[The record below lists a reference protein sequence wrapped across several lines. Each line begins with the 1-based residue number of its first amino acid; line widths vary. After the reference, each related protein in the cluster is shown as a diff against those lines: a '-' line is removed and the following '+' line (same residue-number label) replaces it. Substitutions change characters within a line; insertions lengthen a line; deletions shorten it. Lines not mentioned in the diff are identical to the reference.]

1 MTNKILL
8 IAPRYFNYHNII
20 SEALQQK
27 GCIVDFI
34 EDKNSGFFYTI
45 SMKFTYLREK
55 FKENCK
61 NEILNKLKEGNYG
74 LIIVIGGRTL
84 DGGFWDTVNN
94 SFKIR
99 KILYQWDSIK
109 NFDYRSLI
117 PHFDSVKTFDSED
130 ARNLQ
135 IPYLPLFYKK
145 NIDQAEVEDLD
156 FVFVGIWHSDRIEIL
171 NKIANYAHAHDLKYC
186 FKVYYPRYIY
196 LYMKY
201 IKRTIVSSPFFT
213 FKTIPFEEV
222 INYYKSAK
230 CVVDINHPWQSGL
243 TMRTIETIG
252 SGKKLITTNSFIAN
266 ESFYDPQMI
275 QIIDRGEV
283 VIEENFFK
291 FKAKYKDIE
300 KLEISN
306 WVDNLLNK

>member
-27 GCIVDFI
+27 GYIVDFI
-34 EDKNSGFFYTI
+34 EDKNSGFFYTM
-45 SMKFTYLREK
+45 SMKFTYLRDK
-55 FKENCK
+55 FKENHK
-61 NEILNKLKEGNYG
+61 NKILNKLKEDNYD

-84 DGGFWDTVNN
+84 DSYFWDTVNN
-94 SFKIR
+94 SFKIK

-117 PHFDSVKTFDSED
+117 SHFDSVKTFDSED

-135 IPYLPLFYKK
+135 IPYLPLFYK
-145 NIDQAEVEDLD
+145 NSINQTVDEDLD
-156 FVFVGIWHSDRIEIL
+156 FVFIGIWHSDRIEIL
-171 NKIANYAHAHDLKYC
+171 NKIASYAEENNLKYH
-186 FKVYYPRYIY
+186 FKVYHPRYIY
-196 LYMKY
+196 LYMRY
-201 IKRTIVSSPFFT
+201 IKRTIAASPFFT
-213 FKTIPFEEV
+213 FETVPFKDV
-222 INYYKSAK
+222 INYYKRAK

-266 ESFYDPQMI
+266 EFFYDPKMI
-275 QIIDRGEV
+275 QIIDRKKV
-283 VIEENFFK
+283 VIDKNFFSCK
-291 FKAKYKDIE
+291 ENYRNIE

-306 WVDNLLNK
+306 WIENLLN

>member
-1 MTNKILL
+1 MYNKILL
-8 IAPRYFNYHNII
+8 IAPRYFNYHNLI

-45 SMKFTYLREK
+45 SMKFSYLREK
-55 FKENCK
+55 FKENHK
-61 NEILNKLKEGNYG
+61 NEILNRLKEGKYD

-84 DGGFWDTVNN
+84 DSNFWDTVNN
-94 SFKIR
+94 LFKIR

-117 PHFDSVKTFDSED
+117 SHFDRVKTFDSED
-130 ARNLQ
+130 ARNLK

-145 NIDQAEVEDLD
+145 SIDYIKKEDLD
-156 FVFVGIWHSDRIEIL
+156 FVFIGIWHSDRIEIL
-171 NKIANYAHAHDLKYC
+171 NKIANYADENNLKYY
-186 FKVYYPRYIY
+186 FKLYHPRYMY

-201 IKRTIVSSPFFT
+201 IKRTIVASPFFT
-213 FKTIPFEEV
+213 FETIAFEEV
-222 INYYKSAK
+222 INYYKRAK

-252 SGKKLITTNSFIAN
+252 SGKKLITTNSYIAN
-266 ESFYDPQMI
+266 EFFYDPKMI
-275 QIIDRGEV
+275 QIIDRKKV
-283 VIEENFFK
+283 VIDKDFFK
-291 FKAKYKDIE
+291 SKEDYKNIE

-306 WVDNLLNK
+306 WIENLLN